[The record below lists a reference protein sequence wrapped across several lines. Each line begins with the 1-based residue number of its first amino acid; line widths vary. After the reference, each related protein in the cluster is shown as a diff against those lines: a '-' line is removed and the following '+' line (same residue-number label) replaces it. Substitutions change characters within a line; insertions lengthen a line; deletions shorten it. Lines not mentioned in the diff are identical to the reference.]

1 MTLNTR
7 HEWNK
12 LMSFVQE
19 RINNDECPHTDDI
32 LLLKTNEYIKELE
45 LRLAAY
51 YNGLEAIKT
60 KLYTEDEARLLVV
73 HQIDKEMEK
82 DNGK

>member
-1 MTLNTR
+1 MTLDAR

-19 RINNDECPHTDDI
+19 RINNDDCPHTDDI

-45 LRLAAY
+45 LRLAMY
-51 YNGLEAIKT
+51 YNGLEVIKT

-73 HQIDKEMEK
+73 HLIDKEMEK
-82 DNGK
+82 ENG

>member
-19 RINNDECPHTDDI
+19 RINNDECPHVDDI
-32 LLLKTNEYIKELE
+32 LLLKTNELIKELE
-45 LRLAAY
+45 LRLAAC
-51 YNGLEAIKT
+51 YNELDVMKT
-60 KLYTEDEARLLVV
+60 REHTQEDIRLLVV

-82 DNGK
+82 ENGK

>member
-1 MTLNTR
+1 MTLDTR

-19 RINNDECPHTDDI
+19 RINNDSCPHVDDI

-45 LRLAAY
+45 RKLAMY
-51 YNGLEAIKT
+51 YNELDVMKT
-60 KLYTEDEARLLVV
+60 REHTQEDIRLLVV

-82 DNGK
+82 ENGK